1 MASFVVHPRSSLMK
15 TFKLIS
21 CRSLIVATFLTLA
34 SIQAGCVS
42 IVDSTTP
49 GVVLYLRG
57 ELQVNI
63 DRRFDVVERAAGKA
77 VTELQFSKIEEK
89 KDALVA
95 IITARTAEDIKISI
109 KVEKQSDALTTVRIR
124 AGTIGNEKLSYA
136 VYNKIK
142 ELL

>member
-1 MASFVVHPRSSLMK
+1 MK
-15 TFKLIS
+15 SFKLIS
-21 CRSLIVATFLTLA
+21 CRGLIAATFLVLIA
-34 SIQAGCVS
+34 FQAGCVS
-42 IVDSTTP
+42 ITNTTSP

-63 DRRFDVVERAAGKA
+63 ERRFEVVERAASKS

-95 IITARTAEDIKISI
+95 VITARTAEDIKINI
-109 KVEKQSDALTTVRIR
+109 RVEKQSDALTTVYIR

-136 VYNKIK
+136 IYNKIK

>member
-1 MASFVVHPRSSLMK
+1 MNIS
-15 TFKLIS
+15 KLIS
-21 CRSLIVATFLTLA
+21 CRGLLVATFLTLA
-34 SIQAGCVS
+34 AFQVGCVS

-63 DRRFDVVERAAGKA
+63 DRRFEVVERAAGKA

>member
-1 MASFVVHPRSSLMK
+1 MFLAL
-15 TFKLIS
+15 
-21 CRSLIVATFLTLA
+21 VA
-34 SIQAGCVS
+34 IQVGCVS

-63 DRRFDVVERAAGKA
+63 DRRFEVVERAAGKA
-77 VTELQFSKIEEK
+77 LAELQFSKIEEK

-95 IITARTAEDIKISI
+95 IYTARTAEEIKINI
-109 KVEKQSDALTTVRIR
+109 KVEKQSDALTTVRIH

>member
-1 MASFVVHPRSSLMK
+1 MK
-15 TFKLIS
+15 TFKFLS
-21 CRSLIVATFLTLA
+21 RHGLIVATFLVLA
-34 SIQAGCVS
+34 AFQAGCVS
-42 IVDSTTP
+42 ITDTTAP
-49 GVVLYLRG
+49 GVALYLRG

-63 DRRFDVVERAAGKA
+63 DRRFEVVVRAANKA

-95 IITARTAEDIKISI
+95 IITARTADDIKINI
-109 KVEKQSDALTTVRIR
+109 RVEKQTDSLTTVRIR
-124 AGTIGNEKLSYA
+124 AGTIGNEKLSFA

>member
-1 MASFVVHPRSSLMK
+1 MK
-15 TFKLIS
+15 NSKFIS
-21 CRSLIVATFLTLA
+21 CRGLLVATFFALA
-34 SIQAGCVS
+34 AFQVGCVS

-63 DRRFDVVERAAGKA
+63 DRRFEVVERAASKA

>member
-1 MASFVVHPRSSLMK
+1 MNIS
-15 TFKLIS
+15 KLIS
-21 CRSLIVATFLTLA
+21 SRGLLVATFLALA
-34 SIQAGCVS
+34 AFQSGCVS

-63 DRRFDVVERAAGKA
+63 DRRFEVVERAAGKA

>member
-1 MASFVVHPRSSLMK
+1 MK
-15 TFKLIS
+15 TPKLIS
-21 CRSLIVATFLTLA
+21 CRGLLVATFFALA
-34 SIQAGCVS
+34 AFQTGCVS
-42 IVDSTTP
+42 VMDSTTP
-49 GVVLYLRG
+49 GVVLYVRG

-63 DRRFDVVERAAGKA
+63 DRRFEVVERAANKA

-89 KDALVA
+89 KDALVG
-95 IITARTAEDIKISI
+95 IVTARTADDIKVNIR
-109 KVEKQSDALTTVRIR
+109 VEKQTDALTTVRIR